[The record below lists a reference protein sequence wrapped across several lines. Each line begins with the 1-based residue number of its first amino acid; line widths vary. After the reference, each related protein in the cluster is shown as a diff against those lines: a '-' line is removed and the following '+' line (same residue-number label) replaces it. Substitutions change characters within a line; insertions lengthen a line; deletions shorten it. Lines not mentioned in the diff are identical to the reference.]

1 MLSRPLA
8 RLAAP
13 SLALFTHLLNS
24 APADA
29 GSPYSGWRGQ
39 YGTPYT
45 AYKAGADF
53 DDNRRPL
60 DGSLR
65 DAPLTNPGNWT
76 GLYAGAHL
84 GAGMGDIETSDLASA
99 SIDADTFLGGIHAGY
114 NLQMGNFVG
123 GLEVDGTWGN
133 GGDSVKQGS
142 LDINA
147 GSDWMSSA
155 RLRLGY
161 ASGNWLVY
169 ATGGVA
175 LGDID
180 VALKDTGIDDQM
192 SQTMVGYAIGGGVEL
207 KLTDSWVARVE
218 ALHYGFSE
226 EEFKSAPGTIGIE
239 ADVTTV
245 RAGLSMRFN

>member
-1 MLSRPLA
+1 
-8 RLAAP
+8 
-13 SLALFTHLLNS
+13 
-24 APADA
+24 
-29 GSPYSGWRGQ
+29 
-39 YGTPYT
+39 
-45 AYKAGADF
+45 
-53 DDNRRPL
+53 
-60 DGSLR
+60 
-65 DAPLTNPGNWT
+65 
-76 GLYAGAHL
+76 
-84 GAGMGDIETSDLASA
+84 
-99 SIDADTFLGGIHAGY
+99 
-114 NLQMGNFVG
+114 
-123 GLEVDGTWGN
+123 
-133 GGDSVKQGS
+133 
-142 LDINA
+142 
-147 GSDWMSSA
+147 MSSA

-226 EEFKSAPGTIGIE
+226 EEFKSAPGRIGID